1 MDTVGVRIGRQGV
14 GKKVWDCNARAI
26 RVEGPL
32 AELGVGFGVVAR
44 FEDPGV
50 GEHVE
55 GAVGGRGRRNV
66 ASAVVYRF
74 GLWY

>member
-1 MDTVGVRIGRQGV
+1 
-14 GKKVWDCNARAI
+14 
-26 RVEGPL
+26 
-32 AELGVGFGVVAR
+32 
-44 FEDPGV
+44 V